1 MNKTN
6 IQHLVLSGGGLL
18 GISYIGLFK
27 YFEEYNTLSNLKTVT
42 GCSVGAI
49 FGTLLI
55 LGYKSTEL
63 DSIIKSMVF
72 KDYLNINIDSILNF
86 MTTKGLES
94 GKKLNIFIKKY
105 IKEKT
110 GDENIT
116 FLQIQEKYN
125 IKLQIGVTNLTKS
138 KFELFNVDITPDIPI
153 EKAISASI
161 AIPFVFEPIA
171 ILDDIYCDGGL
182 LNNLP
187 IENLI
192 NINYINKLSTINKN
206 IKNSP
211 ELKDSPES
219 KDSPELKDSPESQ
232 PNNDIKD
239 NKIKQINNYEN
250 ESKESQEELTIIGFY
265 LINKNTPIIN
275 KDNSK
280 IISLLQYM
288 SIITQTLSRNMI
300 YTKKEQENS
309 NKLKYKIINIEIPCD
324 IMTFIKLNATHD
336 DINNIINI
344 AYDITKKELDYEK

>member
-27 YFEEYNTLSNLKTVT
+27 YFEENNILNNLKTVT
-42 GCSVGAI
+42 GCSIGAI

-55 LGYKSTEL
+55 IGYNSTEL
-63 DSIIKSMVF
+63 DSIIKSMIF
-72 KDYLNINIDSILNF
+72 KEYLNINVDSLLNF
-86 MTTKGLES
+86 MHTKGLES
-94 GKKLNIFIKKY
+94 GKKLNIFIKKC
-105 IKEKT
+105 IKDKT

-153 EKAISASI
+153 VNAISASI
-161 AIPFVFEPIA
+161 ALPFILEPIV
-171 ILDDIYCDGGL
+171 IGDDVYCDGGL

-187 IENLI
+187 IEHLLNI
-192 NINYINKLSTINKN
+192 DNINNINNLSNTESENTIENDTPDKKN
-206 IKNSP
+206 IIEKN
-211 ELKDSPES
+211 ESPES
-219 KDSPELKDSPESQ
+219 TESTESNQ
-232 PNNDIKD
+232 P
-239 NKIKQINNYEN
+239 
-250 ESKESQEELTIIGFY
+250 LTIIGFY

-275 KDNSK
+275 KDNCK
-280 IISLLQYM
+280 IISLLQYV
-288 SIITQTLSRNMI
+288 SIITQTLSRNII
-300 YTKKEQENS
+300 YKKKENI

-344 AYDITKKELDYEK
+344 AYDITSKELFQEK

>member
-1 MNKTN
+1 
-6 IQHLVLSGGGLL
+6 
-18 GISYIGLFK
+18 
-27 YFEEYNTLSNLKTVT
+27 
-42 GCSVGAI
+42 
-49 FGTLLI
+49 
-55 LGYKSTEL
+55 
-63 DSIIKSMVF
+63 
-72 KDYLNINIDSILNF
+72 
-86 MTTKGLES
+86 MTKKGLES

-110 GDENIT
+110 GNENIT

-192 NINYINKLSTINKN
+192 NINYINKLSNINNN
-206 IKNSP
+206 IKDSAESKNSL
-211 ELKDSPES
+211 ESKDSAESKDSPES
-219 KDSPELKDSPESQ
+219 KDSAESKDSPESQ
-232 PNNDIKD
+232 PKNDVKD
-239 NKIKQINNYEN
+239 NIIKQINNYEN
-250 ESKESQEELTIIGFY
+250 QSKESHEELTIIGFY